1 MIASIA
7 DVPKPVELFGDPQH
21 GSRIVHGAIQTPWYE
36 DVLREW
42 QERNLGG

>member
-7 DVPKPVELFGDPQH
+7 NVPKPVELFGDPQH